1 MDRICFTTY
10 ACFVQCY
17 GHRVFLGLCKQI
29 FFEGRSENVQQFFE
43 RRYNISFPIDITCY
57 YYKDVVTRFDYTDEI
72 YIDIHKCLSKKIEE
86 LMVSSSSYDFL
97 LMSNICRV
105 LWSNGIKKPEEEKI
119 KELMKKLMYEIN
131 VVECGGGMDIKKI
144 TLSNLSD
151 KLEEFHTL
159 IEHIEEEVNRSMVH
173 KREIFKNFI
182 EIIEEDVKNSSVHS
196 HIDFDHLKKEI
207 RMHSHIDFD
216 HIKKEM
222 RSYIQEHDENYM
234 NRYKAFADMYR
245 HC

>member
-1 MDRICFTTY
+1 MDQIFFTTY
-10 ACFVQCY
+10 ESFVQYY
-17 GHRVFLGLCKQI
+17 GKQVFLGLCKQI
-29 FFEGRSENVQQFFE
+29 FFEGRSETVRQFFE

-57 YYKDVVTRFDYTDEI
+57 YYKKVVNCVKNTEKRYMNI
-72 YIDIHKCLSKKIEE
+72 NNSLSKTIEE
-86 LMVSSSSYDFL
+86 LGDSFEESRDSLSSYDFL

-105 LWSNGIKKPEEEKI
+105 LWSNGIKKPEKEKL

-131 VVECGGGMDIKKI
+131 VVECGDGMNITEI

-159 IEHIEEEVNRSMVH
+159 IEHIEKEVNRSMVH
-173 KREIFKNFI
+173 KRENFKNLI
-182 EIIEEDVKNSSVHS
+182 EIIEKEGKYSSVYS
-196 HIDFDHLKKEI
+196 HVDFDHLKQEI

-234 NRYKAFADMYR
+234 NRYN
-245 HC
+245 C

>member
-1 MDRICFTTY
+1 
-10 ACFVQCY
+10 
-17 GHRVFLGLCKQI
+17 
-29 FFEGRSENVQQFFE
+29 
-43 RRYNISFPIDITCY
+43 
-57 YYKDVVTRFDYTDEI
+57 
-72 YIDIHKCLSKKIEE
+72 
-86 LMVSSSSYDFL
+86 
-97 LMSNICRV
+97 
-105 LWSNGIKKPEEEKI
+105 
-119 KELMKKLMYEIN
+119 MYEIN
-131 VVECGGGMDIKKI
+131 VVECGDGMDIKKI

-151 KLEEFHTL
+151 NFEKFQTL

-234 NRYKAFADMYR
+234 NRYKAIADMYR